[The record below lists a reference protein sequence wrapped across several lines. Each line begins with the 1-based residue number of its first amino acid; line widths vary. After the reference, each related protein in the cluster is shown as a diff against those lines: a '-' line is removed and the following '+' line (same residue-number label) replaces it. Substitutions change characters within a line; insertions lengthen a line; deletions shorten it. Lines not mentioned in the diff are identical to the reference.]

1 MKLIRKIVNT
11 FSASRND
18 LSESKSKSFEKLAS
32 PSKRRKTTNNVDEIP
47 YQLIR
52 IPIGTSVLN
61 LNEQEYAFVR
71 KRAAS
76 QLEHILRKT
85 LKLSKK
91 EAAKT
96 IANLRSDTNDYIK
109 PPDSENIFGCPLNQ
123 LPIAIVNPETQLPR
137 VIVKVIHSFLSR
149 GGFEQEGPFR
159 VEGDKQQL
167 AELVSGISQGYEV
180 EGIDI
185 DSFPIAVLAATI
197 KRYLRTIPGS
207 LIPKEATKVLV
218 RLSNLKD
225 NNLRSLAIQL
235 VLLTLP
241 YQHAKVFAST
251 NLLLKACSVREN
263 IHKMSAAALTVCFGP
278 TLFDTGI
285 NLDLVSGAN
294 SLLKEFIENYSNY
307 SIIPA
312 ALN

>member
-1 MKLIRKIVNT
+1 MKLIRKIVNAL
-11 FSASRND
+11 SASRTD
-18 LSESKSKSFEKLAS
+18 LSDSKSKSFETLAS
-32 PSKRRKTTNNVDEIP
+32 PSKRRKTIDNTVDDIP
-47 YQLIR
+47 YQNIR
-52 IPIGTSVLN
+52 IPVGTSVLN
-61 LNEQEYAFVR
+61 LSEQEYAVVR
-71 KRAAS
+71 KRAAF
-76 QLEHILRKT
+76 QLEPILRKA

-91 EAAKT
+91 EAANI
-96 IANLRSDTNDYIK
+96 IANLKGDPMDNIK
-109 PPDSENIFGCPLNQ
+109 SDSENIFGCPLNQ
-123 LPIAIVNPETQLPR
+123 LPSYIVNPETQLPR
-137 VIVKVIHSFLSR
+137 VIVKCIHSFVSR

-167 AELVSGISQGYEV
+167 AELVSGISQGYEI

-185 DSFPIAVLAATI
+185 NSFPVAVLAATI

-207 LIPKEATKVLV
+207 LIPKEATEVLV
-218 RLSNLKD
+218 KLSNLKD

-263 IHKMSAAALTVCFGP
+263 VHKMSAAALTVCFGP

-285 NLDLVSGAN
+285 NLDLVSGVN
-294 SLLKEFIENYSNY
+294 SLLKEFIENYTNY
-307 SIIPA
+307 SLIPA
-312 ALN
+312 SLN

>member
-1 MKLIRKIVNT
+1 MKLIRKFVRA
-11 FSASRND
+11 FSSSRTE
-18 LSESKSKSFEKLAS
+18 LSEFKSQSFEKIVS
-32 PSKRRKTTNNVDEIP
+32 PTKRYKTLVNSDEIP

-52 IPIGTSVLN
+52 IPVGTSVLN
-61 LNEQEYAFVR
+61 LNELEYAIVR
-71 KRAAS
+71 KRAAY
-76 QLEHILRKT
+76 QLESILRKT
-85 LKLSKK
+85 LKMSKK
-91 EAAKT
+91 EAAIT
-96 IANLRSDTNDYIK
+96 IANLRSNIDNYIK
-109 PPDSENIFGCPLNQ
+109 PASENIFGCPLNQ
-123 LPIAIVNPETQLPR
+123 LPASVINPETQLPR
-137 VIVKVIHSFLSR
+137 VIVKVIHSFVSR
-149 GGFEQEGPFR
+149 GGFDQEGPFR

-167 AELVSGISQGYEV
+167 AELVAGISKGYEV
-180 EGIDI
+180 QGINI

-207 LIPKEATKVLV
+207 LISKEATELLV
-218 RLSNLKD
+218 KLSNLKD

-263 IHKMSAAALTVCFGP
+263 VHKMSAVALTVCFGP
-278 TLFDTGI
+278 TLFETGI
-285 NLDLVSGAN
+285 NLDLVSGVN